1 MVRKES
7 LHRQV
12 VRHLALRILH
22 GEFSLLPN
30 EADLCQQLKISRPIL
45 REAIKVLSA
54 KGLLTVGPKTGTRV
68 RPRRDWNL
76 LDPQLLEWQA
86 EDGIE
91 EHFFHNV
98 CEIRSIIEPK
108 AAELAALRANE
119 EDLVEI
125 QAAWQQMCTNAQEVE
140 AFITAD
146 LWFHNAIMEASHNEL
161 LYQVVSVS
169 SVALRTS
176 RALSAKAPRAISSSL
191 PIHRKVFEAIQCHDS
206 TAARQA
212 MEKLIKMAT
221 GQIAK
226 ALDYSAHRT
235 TREQQKFSPRLEG
248 RH

>member
-1 MVRKES
+1 MIRKES
-7 LHRQV
+7 LHQKV
-12 VRHLALRILH
+12 VRHLALKILH

-86 EDGIE
+86 ENGIE

-98 CEIRSIIEPK
+98 CDIRSIIEPK

-119 EDLVEI
+119 EDLVEL
-125 QAAWQQMCTNAQEVE
+125 QAAWQQMCTTAHEVE

-146 LWFHNAIMEASHNEL
+146 LRFHNAIMGAAHNEL
-161 LYQVVSVS
+161 LYQVGSVIS
-169 SVALRTS
+169 LALRTS
-176 RALSAKAPRAISSSL
+176 RALSTKAPRAISSSL
-191 PIHRKVFEAIQCHDS
+191 PIHREVFDAIQRHDS
-206 TAARQA
+206 TAAGQA

-221 GQIAK
+221 GQIAN
-226 ALDYSAHRT
+226 ALDYSVRRT
-235 TREQQKFSPRLEG
+235 TRNQKNFRPRL
-248 RH
+248 RR